1 MFSERKESLCV
12 HFAWN
17 SSDHA
22 ETHQNKK
29 SVTCRN
35 CGVFIAHEHA
45 EQHGIQYENDKP
57 VKVVELKV
65 GGFYKVRS

>member
-1 MFSERKESLCV
+1 M
-12 HFAWN
+12 
-17 SSDHA
+17 
-22 ETHQNKK
+22 

-35 CGVFIAHEHA
+35 CGVFIAHKHA
-45 EQHGIQYENDKP
+45 EQHGIQYEKDKP